1 MKLIDMDVA
10 IDAISEMMPTPYT
23 PDGSHPAD
31 EGIFMAQELFADC
44 IQTIED
50 LPIIEQPK
58 IIHCKDCRYWS
69 DYICFCEDHDIRCQD
84 YYIGDMH
91 TESDFYCGYAKRKQN
106 EVKE

>member
-1 MKLIDMDVA
+1 MSRLIDADELEVVCFKDKGGCFSDGVQWA
-10 IDAISEMMPTPYT
+10 LEKIDALPT
-23 PDGSHPAD
+23 
-31 EGIFMAQELFADC
+31 
-44 IQTIED
+44 
-50 LPIIEQPK
+50 IEQPK

-69 DYICFCEDHDIRCQD
+69 DYTCFCEEHDIRCQD